1 MIARSSTSATGAAA
15 PAAQYFVGIDVSKRW
30 LDLADTAGRR
40 LRVDNNPAAIAR
52 ALADKGWRGCAAMV
66 CEATGGYER
75 ALMRAASALGLPLRR
90 VHPNRVHGFA
100 RARPGLAKT
109 DALDARLLADFARF
123 TAGEEAHALPSP
135 RQQELAEMV
144 SRLDQ
149 LKGQRHAE
157 ACRAKQAEGALVKAS
172 IQAMLAFVEAEIAA
186 LQEAVAAMIAADP
199 ALARTAALLRTC
211 KGVGPRLA
219 EAILAWLPEI
229 GTLGRRR
236 VAALVGVA
244 PITRR
249 SGSSIDAARIKGGRK
264 PLRDILFMA
273 ALTASR
279 HNATFKTVYERL
291 RGGGK
296 PHKVALIAVAR
307 KLLVTLNA
315 MARTQTAFAPRDRPA
330 ADRRGG

>member
-1 MIARSSTSATGAAA
+1 
-15 PAAQYFVGIDVSKRW
+15 
-30 LDLADTAGRR
+30 
-40 LRVDNNPAAIAR
+40 
-52 ALADKGWRGCAAMV
+52 
-66 CEATGGYER
+66 
-75 ALMRAASALGLPLRR
+75 
-90 VHPNRVHGFA
+90 
-100 RARPGLAKT
+100 
-109 DALDARLLADFARF
+109 
-123 TAGEEAHALPSP
+123 
-135 RQQELAEMV
+135 MV
-144 SRLDQ
+144 SRLGQ
-149 LKGQRHAE
+149 LKDLRHGE
-157 ACRAKQAEGALVKAS
+157 ACRAKLAAGARVAASLKAS
-172 IQAMLAFVEAEIAA
+172 LGFLDAQVAA
-186 LQEAVAAMIAADP
+186 LQKEIEAQIAADP
-199 ALARTAALLRTC
+199 ALARDAALMRSC
-211 KGVGPRLA
+211 KGVGPQTVQA
-219 EAILAWLPEI
+219 VLAWLPEI
-229 GTLGRRR
+229 GTMNRRR

-279 HNATFKTVYERL
+279 HNATFKTVYDRL